1 MNNEIIFSPSVLSGQ
16 DNMAKTVFLTDKP
29 EVLDPFSLSDIT
41 NIFKKDGDSGSSSG
55 GSGSGSGGSGVGASI
70 ATGILGLLTAAA
82 PILPTLGIGSKSRI
96 KENNAIANAN
106 AQLYNAQTQASL
118 AKTEAEK
125 QNTKEMLYIGG
136 GIALV
141 LIILLVLIR

>member
-16 DNMAKTVFLTDKP
+16 DNISKTVFLTDKP

-41 NIFKKDGDSGSSSG
+41 NIFKKDGDSGNSPG
-55 GSGSGSGGSGVGASI
+55 GSVSSSGGSGVGASI

-96 KENNAIANAN
+96 KENNAN

-125 QNTKEMLYIGG
+125 EKTKEMLYIGG

-141 LIILLVLIR
+141 LIVLLVLIR